1 MATET
6 CQMVKK
12 HYDKSNGNFWD
23 IYEYVKMYVCMIYMY
38 LTKQVNKLKLVGL
51 PTKTSDF
58 AKTYTMDKI
67 GTESCQMVKK
77 LNHKFYNRFWN
88 AYSYLKGRIMEFGK
102 YLCMVIP
109 GRGSRKPLATPLAM
123 GYKRRAETGGWQSG
137 SDHSH
142 PMVSVMF
149 LLLNLLFLFCMHL
162 LRLRYLTVC
171 LIYMLFGFVAL
182 NLIWLYDYWH
192 IYIRLPTYGYSQDG
206 KSTDPFCHVSLTL
219 ASSSS
224 LLFPFFFLL
233 SLSPLLSL
241 YFISFS
247 VISHEPGIV
256 GNSVLG
262 DCLRRL
268 FLAFF
273 EDSNPGIVGHSVS
286 DRNLPYSITLL
297 SLSLPR
303 SGKGPCIMHTSKKM
317 QWKVGSRYITPI
329 QPYRF
334 CRQLC
339 PCYQIRLCSI
349 IQLNCED
356 VLVVIWFPCWG
367 PVWSMGWD
375 VNATLLFFYSTA
387 PRTSCLGSPVTRYPR
402 PFESRP
408 VNSSRRETYQQL
420 AACSSPPYSG

>member
-1 MATET
+1 
-6 CQMVKK
+6 
-12 HYDKSNGNFWD
+12 
-23 IYEYVKMYVCMIYMY
+23 
-38 LTKQVNKLKLVGL
+38 
-51 PTKTSDF
+51 
-58 AKTYTMDKI
+58 
-67 GTESCQMVKK
+67 
-77 LNHKFYNRFWN
+77 
-88 AYSYLKGRIMEFGK
+88 
-102 YLCMVIP
+102 
-109 GRGSRKPLATPLAM
+109 M
-123 GYKRRAETGGWQSG
+123 GYKMRAETGGWQSG

-142 PMVSVMF
+142 VMF

-162 LRLRYLTVC
+162 LSLRYLTVC

-206 KSTDPFCHVSLTL
+206 KSTDPLSHVSLTL
-219 ASSSS
+219 ASSPS
-224 LLFPFFFLL
+224 LLFTLFFSL

-247 VISHEPGIV
+247 VISREPGIV

-273 EDSNPGIVGHSVS
+273 EDSDPGIVGNSVS

-303 SGKGPCIMHTSKKM
+303 SCKGPCIMHTSKKM

-349 IQLNCED
+349 MQLNCEE

-375 VNATLLFFYSTA
+375 ANATFLFFYSTA
-387 PRTSCLGSPVTRYPR
+387 PSTSCLGSPVACYHHL
-402 PFESRP
+402 FESRP
-408 VNSSRRETYQQL
+408 VTSTRRETYQQL
-420 AACSSPPYSG
+420 AACSSPPYSGWLAPIFIPPGSSAALGSVTELLGGKRPRVTQKPRRGRH